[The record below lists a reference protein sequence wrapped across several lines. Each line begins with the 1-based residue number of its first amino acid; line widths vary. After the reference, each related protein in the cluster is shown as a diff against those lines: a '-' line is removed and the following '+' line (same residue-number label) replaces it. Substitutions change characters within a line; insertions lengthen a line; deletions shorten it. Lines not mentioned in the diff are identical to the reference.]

1 MLTLADARG
10 MLEDAV
16 RYALSVAQHVP
27 PELLHSPTPCA
38 GWDLHM
44 LLDHLSESI
53 TTLAE
58 ALATGSLGLEPAHAA
73 VLSAGTAGDLGTDL
87 VAALQLRCVVLLTA
101 CASAPPGL
109 MIALGSSGLTASMMS
124 CAGAIEIA
132 VHGWDISAA
141 RGSPQPIPSTLADR
155 MLHLAPL
162 LVTDATR
169 AGQFGQPVPAAA
181 SATPG
186 DQLVA
191 FLGRSPAWPTVAS
204 PG

>member
-1 MLTLADARG
+1 MRTLTDARG
-10 MLEDAV
+10 LLEDAV
-16 RYALSVAQHVP
+16 RYALSVARHVP
-27 PELLHSPTPCA
+27 ADLLRCPTPCA

-44 LLDHLSESI
+44 LLDHLGESVS
-53 TTLAE
+53 TLAE
-58 ALATGSLGLEPAHAA
+58 GLATGFLGLQPAHAA
-73 VLSAGTAGDLGTDL
+73 VLSAGARDLGTDL
-87 VAALQLRCVVLLTA
+87 VAALQLRCAVLLTA
-101 CASAPPGL
+101 SATAPPGL
-109 MIALGSSGLTASMMS
+109 MITLGSHGLTASLMS

-155 MLHLAPL
+155 MLQLAPL

-169 AGQFGQPVPAAA
+169 AGQFGQPVPAAP

-191 FLGRSPAWPTVAS
+191 FLGRNPAWPTSARLS
-204 PG
+204 